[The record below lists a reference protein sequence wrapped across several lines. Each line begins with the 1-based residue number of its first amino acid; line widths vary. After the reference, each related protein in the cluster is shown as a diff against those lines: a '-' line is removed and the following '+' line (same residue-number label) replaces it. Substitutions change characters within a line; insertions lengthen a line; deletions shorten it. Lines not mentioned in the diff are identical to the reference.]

1 MAERIN
7 CWDFFSCAEKGC
19 PVLIQKEPCCWL
31 VSGTF
36 CRKEIQGL
44 FIEKMEMCLECA
56 VFHQNI
62 DPAHLRETLRLVS
75 LQFRETTQAL
85 RDRNRELKETN
96 ADLADG
102 LSRSFEMVRKLCLG
116 DPTARVKIDSPN
128 EMLVKLGGV
137 LNQMGESVQE
147 MVDQSHELAKG
158 LGQHYDTLN
167 QIAGGNLTVTAN
179 EDSAN
184 ELIAKLG
191 QLINKETRTLM
202 KVIGEYRKAESDLQ
216 EKEERYR
223 LLFEQSP
230 VGVFH
235 YDHQL
240 RITDC
245 NDRFVDIL
253 RSEPG
258 ATAEP
263 GYEKL
268 ERSQCAAGYKKGP
281 RRNAGLLRRTLF
293 RHHQLGR
300 HIDLHADR
308 PAAGAGRGGSGEAWA
323 LWRKFPNGKRPRRN
337 WRLKRNGWRLPCAPS
352 GTE

>member
-1 MAERIN
+1 
-7 CWDFFSCAEKGC
+7 
-19 PVLIQKEPCCWL
+19 
-31 VSGTF
+31 
-36 CRKEIQGL
+36 
-44 FIEKMEMCLECA
+44 
-56 VFHQNI
+56 
-62 DPAHLRETLRLVS
+62 
-75 LQFRETTQAL
+75 
-85 RDRNRELKETN
+85 
-96 ADLADG
+96 
-102 LSRSFEMVRKLCLG
+102 
-116 DPTARVKIDSPN
+116 
-128 EMLVKLGGV
+128 
-137 LNQMGESVQE
+137 MGESVQE

-158 LGQHYDTLN
+158 LCQHYDTLN

-253 RSEPG
+253 RSNREQLLNREMKNLKDHSVLP
-258 ATAEP
+258 AI
-263 GYEKL
+263 
-268 ERSQCAAGYKKGP
+268 KKALDG
-281 RRNAGLLRRTLF
+281 NAGLLRRPLF

-308 PAAGAGRGGSGEAWA
+308 PAVGAGRGVSGEVWA
-323 LWRKFPNGKRPRRN
+323 LWRKFPNEKRPRRN

-352 GTE
+352 GTG